1 MRILANTES
10 QSKVQVRFGT
20 NSLNLYF
27 ATVSLF
33 FEAVQNHEEIVMSS
47 FSHGPVKFIYSD
59 FLSFPAAHFH
69 FADQYIRL

>member
-1 MRILANTES
+1 MPELS
-10 QSKVQVRFGT
+10 QSKVQVTEVRG

-33 FEAVQNHEEIVMSS
+33 FEAVQNHEDIVMSS
-47 FSHGPVKFIYSD
+47 FSHSPVKFIYSD
-59 FLSFPAAHFH
+59 FLSFPVAHFH